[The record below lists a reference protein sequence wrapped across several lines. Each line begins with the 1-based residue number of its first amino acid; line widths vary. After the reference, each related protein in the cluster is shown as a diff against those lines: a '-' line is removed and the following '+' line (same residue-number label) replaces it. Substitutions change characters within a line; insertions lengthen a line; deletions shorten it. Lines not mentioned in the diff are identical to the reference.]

1 MQKESKKILITG
13 ASRGIGRDIALNSK
27 EKGYK
32 VLGTS
37 TTNEGVSSLKE
48 NGIHGLQLDL
58 NDIKS
63 VESFN
68 GLLTQEHPDIAV
80 LVNNA
85 GITRDNI
92 VLRMSEEEWTDVLNV
107 NLNGA
112 FKVTKTVLKFMLK
125 KRWGRILNITSTSAS
140 TGNRGQANYAAAKAG
155 IEAFSKSLAKEVGSR
170 GITVNAIAPGY
181 IQTDMT
187 KVISENIKEEI
198 LSQIPLSRFGKPEEI
213 SQLVDFLISD
223 EASYITGQTIHIN
236 GGLFM

>member
-58 NDIKS
+58 NDKKS

-68 GLLTQEHPDIAV
+68 GLLIQEHPDIAV

-92 VLRMSEEEWTDVLNV
+92 VLRMSEEEWMDVLNV

-155 IEAFSKSLAKEVGSR
+155 VEAFSKSLAKEVGSR

-187 KVISENIKEEI
+187 KVISENVKEEI